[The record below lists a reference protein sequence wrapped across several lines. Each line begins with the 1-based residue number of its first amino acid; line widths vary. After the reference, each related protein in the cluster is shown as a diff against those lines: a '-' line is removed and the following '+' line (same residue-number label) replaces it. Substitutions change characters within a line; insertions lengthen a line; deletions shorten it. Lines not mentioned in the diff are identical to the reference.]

1 MTPDEIINEMQQAYL
16 NKVFVSGN
24 EWKAYFSNGIE
35 VHFYLDA
42 NGKIISFFLNINNN
56 GI

>member
-1 MTPDEIINEMQQAYL
+1 MTPDEIINEMHQAYS

-24 EWKAYFSNGIE
+24 EWKTYFSNGIE

-42 NGKIISFFLNINNN
+42 NGKIISFFPKY
-56 GI
+56 